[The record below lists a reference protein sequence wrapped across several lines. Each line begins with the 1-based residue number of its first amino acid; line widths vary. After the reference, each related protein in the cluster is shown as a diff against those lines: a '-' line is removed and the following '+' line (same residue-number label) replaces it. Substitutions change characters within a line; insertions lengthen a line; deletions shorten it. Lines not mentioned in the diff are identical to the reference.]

1 MKLKPLDVFS
11 IIFLVLGTSYMFIS
25 SATGDFELDPFL
37 IAVLSMVV
45 TILHCAN
52 TIKVRQ
58 SSPEPPK
65 SKEQF

>member
-1 MKLKPLDVFS
+1 MKLKPSDFFS
-11 IIFLVLGTSYMFIS
+11 MIFLVLGTSYMFIN
-25 SATGDFELDPFL
+25 SATGDFELITFL
-37 IAVLSMVV
+37 IAVLLMVA
-45 TILHCAN
+45 TILHCAA